1 MMETISR
8 RNTDTFEAMAKDMYS
23 KIYDVTTKIN
33 LLNASMGSIS
43 ERLNNIEKII
53 FELKA
58 KSIGN
63 GPSVK

>member
-1 MMETISR
+1 METISR